1 MNNKQKLAQMLALQ
15 DKLNTFILGNDWKNS
30 DITDWKRAAWLEC
43 AELIEH
49 IGWKWWKKQS
59 PNLAQAHIELSDIMH
74 FMLSDCLVE
83 RWNEN
88 DLLDSLEN
96 IPEDYYGDI
105 DDVKLIIEELVFYL
119 LDSPAQED
127 YYAIFFEVCRRLD
140 LSFDELYFI
149 YMSKNVLNIFRQ
161 DNGYKEGTYIKQWPS
176 MIEPSQTSEDNV
188 YLDFFMQEAK
198 KTKPDNLY
206 EFIYNRLQENYP
218 G

>member
-1 MNNKQKLAQMLALQ
+1 MNNKQKLAQMLSLQ
-15 DKLNTFILGNDWKNS
+15 DKLNTYILGENWKQS
-30 DITDWKRAAWLEC
+30 EVTDWKRATWIEC

-59 PNLAQAHIELSDIMH
+59 PNLAQAHIELSDKFH
-74 FMLSDCLVE
+74 FLLSDALVE
-83 RWNEN
+83 RLNED

-96 IPEDYYGDI
+96 VPEDYYDDI

-119 LDSPAQED
+119 LDSQAQED

-206 EFIYNRLQENYP
+206 EFIYNKLQENYP